1 MLPSQYPEVNS
12 YPAIKHVCEKQVD
25 MLFNDI
31 RCLLKAPLPGCTV
44 GFNLTIATM
53 ILNLL
58 SGFSRRFYRPLEN
71 PNDGRRF
78 KDMIITFLPWD
89 KSGIDV
95 GTFADV
101 LYGAVRN
108 PLIHELGI
116 KGDKKVVIYKSG
128 KLTDDEIK
136 ELEDSLIKP
145 SWLPEMIIKRSYDKF
160 TSEWLIS
167 VGALYWGVHRLLH
180 NLISNSEH
188 GPRAEASLKKIIQRR

>member
-1 MLPSQYPEVNS
+1 MLPSQYLEVNS
-12 YPAIKHVCEKQVD
+12 YPTIKYVCEKQVD

-31 RCLLKAPLPGCTV
+31 RCLLKAPLPGCSV

-58 SGFSRRFYRPLEN
+58 SGFSRRFYRPSGN
-71 PNDGRRF
+71 PTDSERF
-78 KDMIITFLPWD
+78 KNMITIFLPWD
-89 KSGIDV
+89 NSGVDID
-95 GTFADV
+95 TCADV
-101 LYGAVRN
+101 LYSAVRN

-128 KLTDDEIK
+128 KLSDAEIK

-145 SWLPEMIIKRSYDKF
+145 SWLPKIIIKMPYDKF
-160 TSEWLIS
+160 TSEWMIS

-180 NLISNSEH
+180 NLLANSEH
-188 GPRAEASLKKIIQRR
+188 APRAEARLKKIIKSI

>member
-12 YPAIKHVCEKQVD
+12 YPTIKYVCEKQVD

-58 SGFSRRFYRPLEN
+58 SGFSRRFYRPSGN
-71 PNDGRRF
+71 PTDSERF
-78 KDMIITFLPWD
+78 KNMIINFLPWD
-89 KSGIDV
+89 NSSVDIN
-95 GTFADV
+95 TCADV
-101 LYGAVRN
+101 LYSAVRN

-128 KLTDDEIK
+128 KLSDAEIK

-145 SWLPEMIIKRSYDKF
+145 SWLPEIIINMSYDKF

-167 VGALYWGVHRLLH
+167 VGAIYWGVHRLLH
-180 NLISNSEH
+180 NLLANSEH
-188 GPRAEASLKKIIQRR
+188 ALRAEARLKEIIKSI